1 MRAGG
6 AAPAHSRPDMACS
19 LGQPACDGG
28 RAVRCSAMLLGARSA
43 GKRAALSA
51 RLHCRAG
58 QPLLHSL
65 ALSACEQF
73 HLCVRVGNFLPPPA
87 CTCTPNSHPACRSA
101 SWARPRRRRPRAA
114 RRPARRSTRP
124 PAAPPA
130 TSPTRRCRTRVR
142 PARSSAAPRRPCCP
156 ASTPASAP
164 PRSPATARTRI
175 AAFQRSR
182 LKKETNIN
190 LSLLIL
196 STWHWWRCAQSSLL
210 DLV

>member
-1 MRAGG
+1 MEAALRA
-6 AAPAHSRPDMACS
+6 AAPA
-19 LGQPACDGG
+19 
-28 RAVRCSAMLLGARSA
+28 LLGARLA
-43 GKRAALSA
+43 GKRATLKVRTRSWRGA
-51 RLHCRAG
+51 
-58 QPLLHSL
+58 PLLHPL
-65 ALSACEQF
+65 VLSACKQLHPCF
-73 HLCVRVGNFLPPPA
+73 RVRVTLPLTA
-87 CTCTPNSHPACRSA
+87 STCTPDSHPARRSA
-101 SWARPRRRRPRAA
+101 SWGRPGRRRPRAA

-124 PAAPPA
+124 PAALPA